1 MEVYCAMKQP
11 GFKKK
16 LLLSSIAIVL
26 CGGLYRVGPIHA
38 ACGSS
43 VSSCKSCHEIQK
55 QKPVSNQGKWH
66 VDHAKLDACD
76 YCHAGQPGATDKAR
90 AHQGMVNPFDDPQFN
105 CGSCHPSDW
114 QQKAASY
121 GAK

>member
-1 MEVYCAMKQP
+1 MKPP

-16 LLLSSIAIVL
+16 LLLSSVAIVL
-26 CGGLYRVGPIHA
+26 FGGLYGSATLYA

-43 VSSCKSCHEIQK
+43 VSSCKSCHEVKK
-55 QKPVSNQGKWH
+55 QMPVSNKGQWH

-76 YCHAGQPGATDKAR
+76 YCHGGQPGATDKVR
-90 AHQGMVNPFDDPQFN
+90 AHKGMVKPFSDLQFN
-105 CGSCHPSDW
+105 CGSCHASDW

>member
-1 MEVYCAMKQP
+1 MKQSTY
-11 GFKKK
+11 FISAF
-16 LLLSSIAIVL
+16 LLTAAATFSCLPNSEVN
-26 CGGLYRVGPIHA
+26 A

-66 VDHAKLDACD
+66 TDHAQLDACD
-76 YCHAGQPGATDKAR
+76 YCHAGQPGATDKVR
-90 AHQGMVNPFDDPQFN
+90 AHQGMVNPFDDLQFN